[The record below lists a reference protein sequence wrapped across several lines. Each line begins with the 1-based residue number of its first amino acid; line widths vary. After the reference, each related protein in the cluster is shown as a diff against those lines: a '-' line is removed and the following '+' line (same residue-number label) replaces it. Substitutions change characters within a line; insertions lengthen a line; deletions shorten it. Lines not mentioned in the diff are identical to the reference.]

1 MTTQNGK
8 SSALDFFA
16 NHPVFTHQEFAKSAS
31 GGGKRSRQT
40 SHNILAHHLSTGRL
54 VRVRRGLYATVLRGI
69 SPTKAAVDP
78 YLVATKLADDAVVAY
93 HAALQFHGKAYSV
106 SQRFTY
112 LTHRRARPFRFRQSE
127 FICVQVP
134 VALRHLPDAGGG
146 IVERRHAG
154 SLVRVTT
161 LERTLVDVLD
171 VPKHGG
177 GWEELWRSLEAVEF
191 FDLDAVVAYAL
202 KLRSA
207 LTVARVGFF
216 LEQHRDKLMVE
227 DRHLETLHANAPVQP
242 RYLDRRRESGKLV
255 PRWNLVVPQRV
266 LSRTWLEIT

>member
-1 MTTQNGK
+1 MSTQNGK

-31 GGGKRSRQT
+31 DGGEKSRQT
-40 SHNILAHHLSTGRL
+40 THNILAHHVSTGRL
-54 VRVRRGLYATVLRGI
+54 LRVRRGLYATVLRGV
-69 SPTKAAVDP
+69 SPAKAVVDP

-93 HAALQFHGKAYSV
+93 HAALQFHGKTYSV

-112 LTHRRARPFRFRQSE
+112 LAHRRASPFRFRQTE
-127 FICVQVP
+127 FVSVQVP
-134 VALRHLPDAGGG
+134 AALRRLPDAGGG
-146 IVERRHAG
+146 ILERRHAG
-154 SLVRVTT
+154 GLVRVTT

-171 VPKHGG
+171 VPEHGG

-216 LEQHRDKLMVE
+216 LEQHRDTLMVE
-227 DRHLETLHANAPVQP
+227 ERHLESLHAHAPTQA
-242 RYLDRRRESGKLV
+242 RYLDRRREPGKLV
-255 PRWNLVVPQRV
+255 LRWNLVVPQRV
-266 LSRTWLEIT
+266 LSRAWLEVT